1 MKKTQ
6 TKILIALVT
15 FAVTL
20 TATSVLAADCVS
32 TVIKSEDGTYQH
44 CEVIRGTDIQFL
56 DTESTSEEACKQ
68 TCTGLSEMEQV
79 AAESRAFDEAAGLAV
94 PE

>member
-6 TKILIALVT
+6 TKII
-15 FAVTL
+15 FACVAFAMTL

-44 CEVIRGTDIQFL
+44 CEVIHGTDIQFL
-56 DTESTSEEACKQ
+56 DTESTTEAACVQ
-68 TCTGLSEMEQV
+68 TCTGLSEMDQV
-79 AAESRAFDEAAGLAV
+79 AAESRALDEAAGVAV